1 VSVPERTIRLV
12 TVTDEAGLLT
22 AVQLRTLR
30 DLLQGEPVAVG
41 DALATAARARLE
53 GELASLGWKGAADTL
68 WLSKS
73 ALVDLERCEGRF
85 HASLLREG
93 PPFEHSEHTAA
104 GALFHKAIE
113 LDMGSLQE
121 FDARRI
127 GERAAESMEQDDGA
141 FAAYWQG
148 LDEFGRFQ
156 LLAESV
162 RRTELFRGSMPPLG
176 RNGAALPRSELKLR
190 AEVAAGGVVLSG
202 KVDLLLM
209 RPDPLGGRTPLRL
222 AIDLKTGT
230 PRSEHAEDMRFYALL
245 IALRF
250 GVPPYRVATFFLESG
265 EWQAEDVTGET
276 LGRAVDRVLAAAST
290 ALELRG
296 GREPSLAPGTWCA
309 WCPRRATCPA
319 VVGRP
324 GLA

>member
-1 VSVPERTIRLV
+1 M
-12 TVTDEAGLLT
+12 TVTQEAGLLT
-22 AVQLRTLR
+22 SVQLRTLR
-30 DLLQGEPVAVG
+30 DLLDGRPAPDSG
-41 DALATAARARLE
+41 SLADAARARLE
-53 GELASLGWKGAADTL
+53 GELASLGWKGAAEPL

-85 HASLLREG
+85 QSSLLREG
-93 PPFEHSEHTAA
+93 PPFEHSEQTAA

-113 LDMGSLQE
+113 LDIGSQQE
-121 FDARRI
+121 LDARRVS
-127 GERAAESMEQDDGA
+127 ERAAESLQLDDDA
-141 FAAYWQG
+141 FAAYWNG

-176 RNGAALPRSELKLR
+176 KHGAALPRSELKMR
-190 AEVAAGGVVLSG
+190 AEVADGGVMLSG

-209 RPDPLGGRTPLRL
+209 RADPSRPRSPDRL

-230 PRSEHAEDMRFYALL
+230 PRTEHAEDMRFYALL
-245 IALRF
+245 MALRF

-276 LGRAVDRVLAAAST
+276 LGRAVERVLAAAST

-296 GREPSLAPGTWCA
+296 GREPSLAPGPWCG
-309 WCPRRATCPA
+309 WCPRRDTCPA
-319 VVGRP
+319 AGTS
-324 GLA
+324 

>member
-1 VSVPERTIRLV
+1 VAV
-12 TVTDEAGLLT
+12 TQEDGLLT

-30 DLLQGEPVAVG
+30 DLLEGGPSADG
-41 DALATAARARLE
+41 GALAAAARARLE
-53 GELASLGWKGAADTL
+53 GQLASLGLKGAVDPL

-73 ALVDLERCEGRF
+73 SLVDLERCEGRF
-85 HASLLREG
+85 HAGLLREG
-93 PPFEHSEHTAA
+93 PPFEHSEQTAA

-113 LDMGSLQE
+113 VDMAALQVP
-121 FDARRI
+121 DARRVCD
-127 GERAAESMEQDDGA
+127 RAAESLEKDDDS
-141 FAAYWQG
+141 FAAYWHA
-148 LDEFGRFQ
+148 LDEFGRFG
-156 LLAESV
+156 LLAEAV

-176 RNGAALPRSELKLR
+176 KNGAALPRSELKLR
-190 AEVAAGGVVLSG
+190 AEVASGGVVLSG

-209 RPDPLGGRTPLRL
+209 RTDSSRPRVPDRL

-245 IALRF
+245 MALRF

-276 LGRAVDRVLAAAST
+276 LGRAVDRVLAAASA

-296 GREPSLAPGTWCA
+296 GREPSLAPGPWCG
-309 WCPRRATCPA
+309 WCPRQDTCAA
-319 VVGRP
+319 VVARP

>member
-1 VSVPERTIRLV
+1 VSVVEHTIRLV
-12 TVTDEAGLLT
+12 TVTQEDGLLT

-30 DLLQGEPVAVG
+30 DLLHGGPVPDAG
-41 DALATAARARLE
+41 ALADAARSRLE
-53 GELASLGWKGAADTL
+53 GELASLGWKGAADPL

-85 HASLLREG
+85 EAALLREG

-113 LDMGSLQE
+113 VDIGARQE
-121 FDARRI
+121 FDLQLVA
-127 GERAAESMEQDDGA
+127 ERAASRLNEDDGA
-141 FAAYWQG
+141 FATYWSG
-148 LDEFGRFQ
+148 LDELDRLA
-156 LLAESV
+156 LLAEAA
-162 RRTELFRGSMPPLG
+162 RRMEQFRASLPPLG
-176 RNGAALPRSELKLR
+176 RGGAALPMSELKVR

-209 RPDPLGGRTPLRL
+209 RPDPSGGRSPLRL
-222 AIDLKTGT
+222 AMDLKTGT

-245 IALRF
+245 IALRY

-276 LGRAVDRVLAAAST
+276 LGRAVERVLSAASA

-296 GREPSLAPGTWCA
+296 GREPSLAPGPWCA
-309 WCPRRATCPA
+309 WCPRQDTCPA
-319 VVGRP
+319 ATRP
-324 GLA
+324 A